1 VEEIKVNRTM
11 SIVISAVI
19 VAALILA
26 AVFLQKPL
34 VNNLDLGL
42 DLRGGLRVVLQ
53 AEEKPGEPITED
65 TIQKAVGILRDRVD
79 SLGVRETS
87 LYPQG
92 KDRVVI
98 EIAGEEDPEAAVDI
112 LKNVAQL
119 EFQDEKGN
127 VLVSGKNLIDAQA
140 RINQNSQEAYVEL
153 KFDKEGAEAFAKATS
168 ANVGKPLVIVLD
180 GEVISAPR
188 VNQAIT
194 DGNAIIE
201 GDFEAKEAQDLAV
214 LLRSGAL
221 PVSFTVLEKR
231 SIGPSLG
238 ADSLEKSLKAGIIGI
253 LAVFIFML
261 GYYRLP
267 GLIADISILL
277 YGLLVLGSMVLL
289 NAVLTLPGIAAF
301 VLSIGM
307 AVDANI
313 IIYERIKEEIR
324 WGKTLQAAIDAG
336 FKRAFWTIFDSNLT
350 TLVAAV
356 VLMYFGTGT
365 VKGFAVTLSIGLV
378 INMFTALTFTR
389 YLLVLA
395 SNLTKNIRL
404 YGV

>member
-1 VEEIKVNRTM
+1 MNRTL
-11 SIVISAVI
+11 SIIISAVI
-19 VAALILA
+19 VITLGLL
-26 AVFLQKPL
+26 VFFLQKPL

-53 AEEKPGEPITED
+53 AQEKPGEPITED

-92 KDRVVI
+92 NDRVVI

-119 EFQDEKGN
+119 EFQDEQGN
-127 VLVSGKNLIDAQA
+127 VLVSGKNLTDAQA
-140 RINQNSQEAYVEL
+140 RFNPNTQEAYVEL
-153 KFDKEGAEAFAKATS
+153 KFDKEGADLFAQATA

-180 GEVISAPR
+180 GKPISSPVVR
-188 VNQAIT
+188 QAIN
-194 DGNAIIE
+194 DGNAVIE
-201 GDFEAKEAQDLAV
+201 GSFDTKEAQDLAV

-221 PVSFTVLEKR
+221 PVSFNVLEKR

-238 ADSLEKSLKAGIIGI
+238 ADSLEKSLKAGLVGI
-253 LAVFIFML
+253 LAVFLFML

-267 GLIADISILL
+267 GLIADISIVL

-350 TLVAAV
+350 TLVAAL

-389 YLLVLA
+389 YMLGLA
-395 SNLTKNIRL
+395 SNVTKNTRL

>member
-1 VEEIKVNRTM
+1 MNRTM
-11 SIVISAVI
+11 SIAISVVI
-19 VAALILA
+19 VAALALA
-26 AVFLQKPL
+26 VFFLQKPL

-98 EIAGEEDPEAAVDI
+98 EIAGEDNPEAAVDI

-119 EFQDEKGN
+119 EFQDEGGN

-140 RINQNSQEAYVEL
+140 RLNQNTQEAYVEL
-153 KFDKEGAEAFAKATS
+153 KFDKEGAEAFAKATA

-180 GEVISAPR
+180 GKRISAPTVR
-188 VNQAIT
+188 QAIT

-201 GDFEAKEAQDLAV
+201 GGFEAKEAQDLAV

-221 PVSFTVLEKR
+221 PVSFTVMEKR

-238 ADSLEKSLKAGIIGI
+238 ADSLDKSLKAGIIGI
-253 LAVFIFML
+253 LAIFIFML

-267 GLIADISILL
+267 GLIADISIIL

-350 TLVAAV
+350 TLIAAL
-356 VLMYFGTGT
+356 VLMYFGSGSI
-365 VKGFAVTLSIGLV
+365 KGFAVTLSIGLV

-395 SNLTKNIRL
+395 SNFTKNTRL

>member
-1 VEEIKVNRTM
+1 
-11 SIVISAVI
+11 
-19 VAALILA
+19 
-26 AVFLQKPL
+26 
-34 VNNLDLGL
+34 
-42 DLRGGLRVVLQ
+42 VV
-53 AEEKPGEPITED
+53 
-65 TIQKAVGILRDRVD
+65 R
-79 SLGVRETS
+79 
-87 LYPQG
+87 
-92 KDRVVI
+92 
-98 EIAGEEDPEAAVDI
+98 
-112 LKNVAQL
+112 
-119 EFQDEKGN
+119 
-127 VLVSGKNLIDAQA
+127 
-140 RINQNSQEAYVEL
+140 
-153 KFDKEGAEAFAKATS
+153 
-168 ANVGKPLVIVLD
+168 
-180 GEVISAPR
+180 
-188 VNQAIT
+188 QAIN
-194 DGNAIIE
+194 DGNAVIE
-201 GDFEAKEAQDLAV
+201 GSFDTKEAQDLAV

-221 PVSFTVLEKR
+221 PVSFNVLEKR

-238 ADSLEKSLKAGIIGI
+238 ADSLEKSLKAGLVGI
-253 LAVFIFML
+253 LAVFLFML

-267 GLIADISILL
+267 GLIADISIVL

-350 TLVAAV
+350 TLVAAL

-389 YLLVLA
+389 YMLGLA
-395 SNLTKNIRL
+395 SNVTKNTRL

>member
-1 VEEIKVNRTM
+1 MNRNL
-11 SIVISAVI
+11 SIAISAVI
-19 VAALILA
+19 VIALGLA
-26 AVFLQKPL
+26 VFFLQKPL

-53 AEEKPGEPITED
+53 AQEKPGEPITDD
-65 TIQKAVGILRDRVD
+65 TIQKAVGIIRDRVD

-98 EIAGEEDPEAAVDI
+98 EIAGEDDPEAAVDI

-119 EFQDEKGN
+119 EFQDEQGN
-127 VLVSGKNLIDAQA
+127 VLVSGKNLTDAQA
-140 RINQNSQEAYVEL
+140 RVNPNTQEAYVEL
-153 KFDKEGAEAFAKATS
+153 KFDKEGADLFAQATT

-180 GEVISAPR
+180 GKPISAPI

-201 GDFEAKEAQDLAV
+201 GNFDAKEAQDLAV

-221 PVSFTVLEKR
+221 PVSFNVLEKR

-238 ADSLEKSLKAGIIGI
+238 ADSLEKSLKAGMIGI
-253 LAVFIFML
+253 LAVFLFML

-267 GLIADISILL
+267 GLIADISIVL

-350 TLVAAV
+350 TLMVTV
-356 VLMYFGTGT
+356 VLMYFGTGS

-389 YLLVLA
+389 YLLGLA
-395 SNLTKNIRL
+395 SNLTKNTKL

>member
-1 VEEIKVNRTM
+1 MNRTM

-53 AEEKPGEPITED
+53 AQEKPGEPITED

-140 RINQNSQEAYVEL
+140 RINQSSQEAYVEL

-201 GDFEAKEAQDLAV
+201 GGFEAKEAQDLAV

-253 LAVFIFML
+253 LAVLIFML

>member
-1 VEEIKVNRTM
+1 
-11 SIVISAVI
+11 
-19 VAALILA
+19 
-26 AVFLQKPL
+26 
-34 VNNLDLGL
+34 
-42 DLRGGLRVVLQ
+42 
-53 AEEKPGEPITED
+53 
-65 TIQKAVGILRDRVD
+65 
-79 SLGVRETS
+79 
-87 LYPQG
+87 
-92 KDRVVI
+92 
-98 EIAGEEDPEAAVDI
+98 
-112 LKNVAQL
+112 
-119 EFQDEKGN
+119 
-127 VLVSGKNLIDAQA
+127 
-140 RINQNSQEAYVEL
+140 
-153 KFDKEGAEAFAKATS
+153 
-168 ANVGKPLVIVLD
+168 
-180 GEVISAPR
+180 
-188 VNQAIT
+188 
-194 DGNAIIE
+194 
-201 GDFEAKEAQDLAV
+201 LAV

>member
-1 VEEIKVNRTM
+1 MNRTM

-19 VAALILA
+19 VAALLLA

>member
-1 VEEIKVNRTM
+1 MNRTL
-11 SIVISAVI
+11 SIIISAVI
-19 VAALILA
+19 ASPLACWYFPVQAAD
-26 AVFLQKPL
+26 KPPGSGP
-34 VNNLDLGL
+34 DLK
-42 DLRGGLRVVLQ
+42 GGLRVVLQ
-53 AEEKPGEPITED
+53 AQEKLGEPITDD
-65 TIQKAVGILRDRVD
+65 TIQKALGILRDRVD

-92 KDRVVI
+92 NDRVVI
-98 EIAGEEDPEAAVDI
+98 EIAGEDDPEAAVDI

-119 EFQDEKGN
+119 EFQDEQGN
-127 VLVSGKNLIDAQA
+127 VLVSGKNLTDAQA
-140 RINQNSQEAYVEL
+140 RFNPNTQEAYVEL
-153 KFDKEGAEAFAKATS
+153 KFDKEGADLFAQATT

-180 GEVISAPR
+180 GKPISSPIVR
-188 VNQAIT
+188 QPIT
-194 DGNAIIE
+194 DGNAVIE
-201 GDFEAKEAQDLAV
+201 GSFDTKEAQDLAV
-214 LLRSGAL
+214 LQAWAL
-221 PVSFTVLEKR
+221 LISFNVLEKR

-238 ADSLEKSLKAGIIGI
+238 ADSLEKSLRAGVIGI
-253 LAVFIFML
+253 LAVLLFML

-267 GLIADISILL
+267 GLIADISIVL
-277 YGLLVLGSMVLL
+277 YGLLVMGSMVLL
-289 NAVLTLPGIAAF
+289 DAVLTLPGIAAF

-336 FKRAFWTIFDSNLT
+336 FKRAFWTIFDANLT
-350 TLVAAV
+350 TLVAAL

-365 VKGFAVTLSIGLV
+365 VKGFAIILSIGLV

-389 YLLVLA
+389 YLLGLA
-395 SNLTKNIRL
+395 SNVTKNTRL

>member
-1 VEEIKVNRTM
+1 MNRTM
-11 SIVISAVI
+11 SIAISVVI
-19 VAALILA
+19 VVALALA
-26 AVFLQKPL
+26 AFFLQKPL

-98 EIAGEEDPEAAVDI
+98 EIAGEDNPEAAVDI

-119 EFQDEKGN
+119 EFQDEGGN

-140 RINQNSQEAYVEL
+140 RLNQNTQEAYVEL
-153 KFDKEGAEAFAKATS
+153 KFDKEGAEAFAKATA

-180 GEVISAPR
+180 GKRISAPTVR
-188 VNQAIT
+188 QAIT

-201 GDFEAKEAQDLAV
+201 GGFEAKEAQDLAV

-221 PVSFTVLEKR
+221 PVSFTVMEKR

-238 ADSLEKSLKAGIIGI
+238 ADSLDKSLKAGIIGI
-253 LAVFIFML
+253 LAIFIFML

-267 GLIADISILL
+267 GLIADISIIL

-350 TLVAAV
+350 TLIAAL
-356 VLMYFGTGT
+356 VLMYFGSGSI
-365 VKGFAVTLSIGLV
+365 KGFAVTLSIGLV

-395 SNLTKNIRL
+395 SNFTKNTRL

>member
-1 VEEIKVNRTM
+1 MNRTM
-11 SIVISAVI
+11 SIVISAAIVI
-19 VAALILA
+19 TLGLA
-26 AVFLQKPL
+26 AFFLQKPL

-98 EIAGEEDPEAAVDI
+98 EIAGEDDPEAAVDI

-119 EFQDEKGN
+119 EFQDEKGK

-180 GEVISAPR
+180 GNVISAPR

-201 GDFEAKEAQDLAV
+201 GSFEAKEAQDLAV

-221 PVSFTVLEKR
+221 PVSFTVMEKR

-238 ADSLEKSLKAGIIGI
+238 ADSLQKSLKAGAIGI
-253 LAVFIFML
+253 LAVFLFML

-277 YGLLVLGSMVLL
+277 YGLLVLSSMVLL

-378 INMFTALTFTR
+378 INMFTSLTFTR